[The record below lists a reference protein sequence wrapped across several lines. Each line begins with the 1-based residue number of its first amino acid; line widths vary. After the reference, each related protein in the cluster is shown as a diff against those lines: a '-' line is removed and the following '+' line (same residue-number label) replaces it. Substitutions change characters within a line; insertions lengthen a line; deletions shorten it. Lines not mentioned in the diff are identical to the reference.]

1 MKWDCVAFPLSRMSK
16 SSIICGIS
24 HYYTSLVRGMLPWM
38 RSVDKVSG
46 PVSELYQRTE
56 FATVSDIAGVSELYQ
71 RTKSA
76 IASAKLVSVS
86 AISGSDEGAKAVL

>member
-1 MKWDCVAFPLSRMSK
+1 
-16 SSIICGIS
+16 
-24 HYYTSLVRGMLPWM
+24 M
-38 RSVDKVSG
+38 RSVDKVSR
-46 PVSELYQRTE
+46 PVSGLYQRTE

-76 IASAKLVSVS
+76 TASAKLVSVS